1 MDVEIDGVNGVDPSN
16 IKSKGVDLDDKPL
29 KCELIVNPSSTALT
43 CKLDRPNVS
52 TSDHIKTP
60 LIESPD
66 YDMSELNKAAALGK
80 VDTVKDLCAK
90 DDFIQKLVAMVKN
103 EEGDTPLFEASK
115 WDQPEPMRVILLAVE
130 RSDNSNLMKG
140 LINLPNGK
148 DIDKETPISYAA
160 SCFHKKS
167 CIAIIDF
174 VKTLRVDRNELKE
187 KVKQLGHEKTKSF
200 QTLSHDL
207 GIIFSVVQIPPR
219 PGFCKLQP
227 EMVKT
232 FVEQYEPIIDYHKK
246 NSRDKSL
253 IDVLLRK
260 MPDLVEQLLD
270 KSISLAEDG
279 CPELDTKN
287 KSKDKGDIH
296 RVIVDFG
303 VLVYHP
309 KRRDDNTTDD
319 ISREEDA
326 GPPAKLRHYRH
337 GLNPL
342 QVLARTNR
350 HELLMHPVVY
360 ALITKKWEQ
369 FAEFYFYSVTFL
381 FYLLFFS
388 MLMVYQFTLI
398 KPFVRLE
405 DGTIVRTWIENSS
418 HSCEYYPEGCFKSK
432 STANFTT
439 GYFVLIMSGLRLFL
453 EMLDLF
459 NQIFVESH
467 SKNQNVSLEFDYSL
481 PQHIIRYLKTWVVG
495 VGNYF
500 GHTENL
506 LEVTLYGTSV
516 LFSLNV
522 LENGVISSL
531 HWQLGTLCVLTSF
544 MNLLIL
550 FQIVPLIG
558 VYITMF
564 FRILWTFISKILALL
579 TFFVIAFV
587 IIFHMLLSHTDIFE
601 RAVSGQAIYKTLSQ
615 GVSGVAYEDYKAE
628 DYGLTFPEATLIGL
642 IAFAILVQVLFLNL
656 ATGLAIEDI
665 KKIRQGAEA
674 SMNVLKIQ
682 HIFNARRSLTVVR
695 WVFNNVPFL
704 KQHVPRPIRRLRRFQ
719 NMPSKSFQPET
730 IQKIHQIMEK
740 TERKEFPAERN
751 ALSFSFKIDID
762 QLGQLKITQ
771 T

>member
-1 MDVEIDGVNGVDPSN
+1 MDVEIDGIDPLC
-16 IKSKGVDLDDKPL
+16 IESKEVDLDDKPF
-29 KCELIVNPSSTALT
+29 ELIVNPSSTALT
-43 CKLDRPNVS
+43 FKKDRPNFS
-52 TSDHIKTP
+52 SSDHIKTP
-60 LIESPD
+60 LKDSLD
-66 YDMSELNKAAALGK
+66 DDMLELKKAAALGK
-80 VDTVKDLCAK
+80 VDTVKEFCAR
-90 DDFIQKLVAMVKN
+90 DDIIQKLVAMVKN
-103 EEGDTPLFEASK
+103 KKGDNPLFEASK
-115 WDQPEPMRVILLAVE
+115 WDQPETVRVILLAAE
-130 RSDNSNLMKG
+130 RSDKSNLMTD
-140 LINLPNGK
+140 LINLPDEK
-148 DIDKETPISYAA
+148 DKETPISYAA

-167 CIAIIDF
+167 CIAIINF
-174 VKTLRVDRNELKE
+174 VKTLRVDRNELEE
-187 KVKQLGHEKTKSF
+187 KVEQLRYEKTESV

-207 GIIFSVVQIPPR
+207 GIIFSGIKVPGSIR
-219 PGFCKLQP
+219 LGFCKLQP

-246 NSRDKSL
+246 NDRDKSL

-279 CPELDTKN
+279 CPEDTTN
-287 KSKDKGDIH
+287 RLKDKGDIH

-303 VLVYHP
+303 VLAYHP
-309 KRRDDNTTDD
+309 KRKDGNTTDD
-319 ISREEDA
+319 SSTVEDA

-369 FAEFYFYSVTFL
+369 FAKFYFYSVTFL

-405 DGTIVRTWIENSS
+405 DGTIVRTWIANSS
-418 HSCEYYPEGCFKSK
+418 HSCEEYPDGCFKKK

-467 SKNQNVSLEFDYSL
+467 SKNQNVSFEFDHSL
-481 PQHIIRYLKTWVVG
+481 PQHVLRYLRTWVVG

-522 LENGVISSL
+522 LEKGVISSL

-587 IIFHMLLSHTDIFE
+587 IIFHMLLSHTDIYE
-601 RAVSGQAIYKTLSQ
+601 EAVSGQAIYKTLSQ

-665 KKIRQGAEA
+665 KKIRRGAEA
-674 SMNVLKIQ
+674 AMNVLTIR
-682 HIFNARRSLTVVR
+682 HIFNAGRSLTVVR
-695 WVFNNVPFL
+695 WIFNNVPFL
-704 KQHVPRPIRRLRRFQ
+704 KEHVPSPIRRLRRFQ
-719 NMPSKSFQPET
+719 NMPSKSFHPET

-740 TERKEFPAERN
+740 TERKELPAERN

-771 T
+771 TQSP